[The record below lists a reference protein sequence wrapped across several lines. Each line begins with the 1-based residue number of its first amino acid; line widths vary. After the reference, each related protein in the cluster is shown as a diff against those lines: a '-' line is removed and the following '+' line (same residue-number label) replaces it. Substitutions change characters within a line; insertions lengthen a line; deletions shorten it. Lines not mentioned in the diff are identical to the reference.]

1 MNVGQLWEQLVDC
14 ICRPPRDSY
23 TTADLIGGE
32 SRRFAIGKQKG
43 IRVDVDLVNKDG
55 QTLKCSHFKPHVK
68 GSPEGP
74 QPCVVYCHCN
84 SGSRRDAEEAVI
96 LLVPQKISVFTLDF
110 SGSGRSDGDWVT
122 LGARETDDLQVAI
135 EYLRDQGKT
144 STIALWGRSMGA
156 VTAIMYSRRDP
167 SIAGMVLDS
176 PFSKLTDLMIEL
188 VQDQQVPIPRAL
200 VKVALAAMRRSVRKR
215 AGIDI
220 TQVAPID
227 IVQESFVPVLF
238 GHGSG
243 DTFVKKAHSEKLYE
257 KYSGDKNFITFE
269 GDHNSRRPQFFYS
282 SASIFYHTV
291 LQLNSDPV
299 DTEASSASHSS
310 IPGLDRLRQNREGP
324 GATNVPWGTP
334 WKGNRPSA
342 KDLTNM
348 LLQERG
354 AGYDEADLSADFAGG
369 PHPSLTPS
377 VESLL
382 RQPHAAPALE
392 VEGSSAEETWDGVL
406 QGQQNPVTMRLSS
419 EWRLLT
425 PEDEATE
432 VAMLE
437 AAVEAS
443 LTDQQRQQ
451 METAAST
458 PAPARSFYDRPR
470 AHGKDQKY
478 RQQRS
483 RAARGVGHDEA
494 RSPEPRKSTALSPEH
509 ASSASGH
516 MGMMHSGQ
524 RSLLPMPADDELDRD
539 TKSASKSRWRRK
551 K

>member
-1 MNVGQLWEQLVDC
+1 
-14 ICRPPRDSY
+14 
-23 TTADLIGGE
+23 
-32 SRRFAIGKQKG
+32 
-43 IRVDVDLVNKDG
+43 
-55 QTLKCSHFKPHVK
+55 
-68 GSPEGP
+68 
-74 QPCVVYCHCN
+74 
-84 SGSRRDAEEAVI
+84 
-96 LLVPQKISVFTLDF
+96 
-110 SGSGRSDGDWVT
+110 VT

-135 EYLRDQGKT
+135 EYLRNQGKT

-238 GHGSG
+238 GHSSG

-282 SASIFYHTV
+282 SVSIFYHTV

-299 DTEASSASHSS
+299 DTEVSCSTHSS
-310 IPGLDRLRQNREGP
+310 IPGLDRLRQKRELP

-334 WKGNRPSA
+334 WKGHTPSA
-342 KDLTNM
+342 KDFTNM
-348 LLQERG
+348 LLRSAQERG
-354 AGYDEADLSADFAGG
+354 AGYDEAELSTDFGAG
-369 PHPSLTPS
+369 PHPSHNPS

-382 RQPHAAPALE
+382 RQPQVAPALE

-406 QGQQNPVTMRLSS
+406 QGYQNPVTMRLSS
-419 EWRLLT
+419 EWRLLM
-425 PEDEATE
+425 PEDEETE

-451 METAAST
+451 MEAATCTAA
-458 PAPARSFYDRPR
+458 PVRSFHDRPR
-470 AHGKDQKY
+470 AHGREQRY
-478 RQQRS
+478 QQRS
-483 RAARGVGHDEA
+483 RTARGVGHDEA
-494 RSPEPRKSTALSPEH
+494 RSPEPGESNALPPEH
-509 ASSASGH
+509 ASSSSGH
-516 MGMMHSGQ
+516 MANMHGVE
-524 RSLLPMPADDELDRD
+524 RPKLPMPADDELDRD
-539 TKSASKSRWRRK
+539 TKSRSKCRWRRK